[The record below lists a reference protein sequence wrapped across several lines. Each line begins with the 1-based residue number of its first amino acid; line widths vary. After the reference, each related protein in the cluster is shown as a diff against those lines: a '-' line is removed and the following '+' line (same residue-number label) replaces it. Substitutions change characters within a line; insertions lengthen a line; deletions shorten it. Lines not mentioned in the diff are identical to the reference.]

1 MTKYDELEKLQKSAR
16 AAFAAWEAE
25 MVDFSTKFLGALR
38 GALGWPET
46 SFARLDR
53 QPHEVPHG
61 GRLGPGGYTDNEG
74 YHFAVRISVT
84 HAWLQV
90 VFTAKKND
98 AGTFD
103 IKIGDESFSAIDL
116 REVGSL
122 RAIVEDVTATMRKLV
137 LAAEFHE
144 LTRFSADAA
153 AQEAETAVEPAASKA

>member
-1 MTKYDELEKLQKSAR
+1 MTTYDGPEKLQKNAR

-46 SFARLDR
+46 SFVRLDR

-61 GRLGPGGYTDNEG
+61 GRPGPGGYTDKEG

-90 VFTAKKND
+90 VFTTKKND

-103 IKIGDESFSAIDL
+103 VKIGDESFSAIDL
-116 REVGSL
+116 RELGSL
-122 RAIVEDVTATMRKLV
+122 RGIVDDVMQAMRKLV
-137 LAAEFHE
+137 LAAEFDE
-144 LTRFSADAA
+144 LTGFVAGMEPDAKDA
-153 AQEAETAVEPAASKA
+153 

>member
-1 MTKYDELEKLQKSAR
+1 MMTKYDELETLQKNAR
-16 AAFAAWEAE
+16 GAFAAWEQE

-61 GRLGPGGYTDNEG
+61 ARLGPGGYTDKEG

-90 VFTAKKND
+90 VFTTKKSS

-116 REVGSL
+116 KDVGSL
-122 RAIVEDVTATMRKLV
+122 RAIVDDVTEAMRKLV
-137 LAAEFHE
+137 LAAEFNE
-144 LTRFSADAA
+144 LTGFDPNAPAKDAK
-153 AQEAETAVEPAASKA
+153 PA